1 MRKRAQSLTEYALVI
16 AVVAAALLTM
26 QTYFKRGVQS
36 IAKISADQLGGFDSG
51 ISADEVQQ
59 MAKDQERDPKY
70 GALIHYDVK
79 TSTDQSLTTTTQS
92 NGERSSTIDKET
104 EHVWDAQVPGREFY
118 QELDY

>member
-1 MRKRAQSLTEYALVI
+1 MNKRAQSVTEYALII

-70 GALIHYDVK
+70 GALISYHVE

-92 NGERSSTIDKET
+92 NGERSLTINKLT
-104 EHVWDAQVPGREFY
+104 EHVQDAQVPGRKFY
-118 QELDY
+118 QEY

>member
-1 MRKRAQSLTEYALVI
+1 MSKRAQSVTEYALVI

-51 ISADEVQQ
+51 ISADEVQE

-70 GALIHYDVK
+70 GALIHYGVE

-92 NGERSSTIDKET
+92 NGERSLTINKWT
-104 EHVWDAQVPGREFY
+104 EHVQDTQVPGREFY